1 MYINRYCI
9 SFNMV
14 LLERTS
20 SSDSSIF
27 KWPEVHH
34 QPFTQVDSASAML
47 QVDESWCPPRKL
59 RQVWCNAVGG
69 NLPCSWVQ
77 KEGCI
82 SSGQGVWIIW
92 MFPKSWGYPQNHL
105 DHDLVLK
112 RPW

>member
-14 LLERTS
+14 LLES
-20 SSDSSIF
+20 LN
-27 KWPEVHH
+27 VLHH
-34 QPFTQVDSASAML
+34 QPFTQVDSASAVL

-69 NLPCSWVQ
+69 HLPCSWVQ

-82 SSGQGVWIIW
+82 SSGQVVWIILD
-92 MFPKSWGYPQNHL
+92 HL
-105 DHDLVLK
+105 DVS
-112 RPW
+112 